1 MSTTRWCLAVGLVL
15 GIVLA
20 FGGGIALLVVV
31 LFGLIGLVVGRVAE
45 GKLDLQA
52 LFGRASSQ

>member
-20 FGGGIALLVVV
+20 FGGFTALVIAV
-31 LFGLIGLVVGRVAE
+31 LFGLIGLLVGRIAE

-52 LFGRASSQ
+52 LFGKASSR

>member
-20 FGGGIALLVVV
+20 FGGFTALVIAV
-31 LFGLIGLVVGRVAE
+31 LFGLIGLLVGRVAE

-52 LFGRASSQ
+52 LFGRASSR

>member
-20 FGGGIALLVVV
+20 FGGFTSLVIAV

-52 LFGRASSQ
+52 LFGKASSR

>member
-20 FGGGIALLVVV
+20 FGGFTALVIAV
-31 LFGLIGLVVGRVAE
+31 LFGLIGLIVGRVAE

-52 LFGRASSQ
+52 LFGRASSR

>member
-20 FGGGIALLVVV
+20 FGGFVALLIVV
-31 LFGLIGLVVGRVAE
+31 LFGLVGLVVGRIAE
-45 GKLDLQA
+45 GKLDVQA
-52 LFGRASSQ
+52 LFGKATSQ

>member
-1 MSTTRWCLAVGLVL
+1 MSATKWCLAVGLVL

-20 FGGGIALLVVV
+20 FGGWYAFLLAV
-31 LFGLIGLVVGRVAE
+31 LFGLIGLFVGLAAD

-52 LFGRASSQ
+52 LFGRASSR

>member
-20 FGGGIALLVVV
+20 FGGFTALVIAV
-31 LFGLIGLVVGRVAE
+31 LFGLIGLIVGRIAE

-52 LFGRASSQ
+52 LFGKASSR